1 MVVTIIM
8 EGTTEESMAINTD
21 HFRGQ
26 ERRVEPE
33 HGPQSSRTPNK

>member
-1 MVVTIIM
+1 M
-8 EGTTEESMAINTD
+8 EESMAINTD

-33 HGPQSSRTPNK
+33 HGPQSS